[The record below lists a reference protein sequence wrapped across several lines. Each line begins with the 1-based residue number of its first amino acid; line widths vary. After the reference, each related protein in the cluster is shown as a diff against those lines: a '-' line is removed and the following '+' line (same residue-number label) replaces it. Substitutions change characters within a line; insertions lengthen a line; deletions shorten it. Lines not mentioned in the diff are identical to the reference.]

1 MEQRFLGKTV
11 IVTGAS
17 SGIGLGTARR
27 FAAEGADLVVA
38 ARRQDRL
45 DDLVKEIGS
54 DRAVA
59 VRVDVTDEE
68 DMNAMA
74 ATAVERF
81 GRIDV
86 LVSNAGAGLAK
97 PFRSLTLADWRGQL
111 DLNLTSC
118 YLGAQACVAALTESK
133 GSIIHTASASGLG
146 GDAGLTAYN
155 AAKGGVVNFTRGLAF
170 DLGRSGVRVNAV
182 APSLTIVD
190 PDDAVLTPEFQAGF
204 TERRALH
211 GHASPDDVAAA
222 IAFLASADARFI
234 TGAVLPI
241 DGGITA
247 GSGQPRF

>member
-27 FAAEGADLVVA
+27 FAAEGANLVLA
-38 ARRQDRL
+38 ARRKNKL
-45 DDLVKEIGS
+45 DDLSREIGE
-54 DRAVA
+54 DRALA
-59 VRVDVTDEE
+59 IRVDVTNED
-68 DMNAMA
+68 DMNEMA
-74 ATAVERF
+74 AAALERF
-81 GRIDV
+81 GSIDV

-97 PFRSLTLADWRGQL
+97 PFETISVAEWRDQI

-118 YLGAQACVAALTESK
+118 YLGAQACRTALIKSR
-133 GSIIHTASASGLG
+133 GSIIHTASASGIG

-155 AAKGGVVNFTRGLAF
+155 AAKGGVINFTRGLAF

-190 PDDAVLTPEFQAGF
+190 ADAAVLTPQFQAGF
-204 TERRALH
+204 SERRALE
-211 GHASPDDVAAA
+211 GHATPDDVAAA

-234 TGAVLPI
+234 TGAILPI